1 MNKYTRLLENIK
13 KKKASIAVI
22 GLGYVGLPLAISL
35 AKKGF
40 VVHGFGRT
48 PKNIKAL
55 SQGIT
60 NMPEYEDDLTKV
72 LQSKKLTVQTISQ
85 KGLQEN
91 DIYIVC
97 VPTPVNKNKKPDLES
112 LESVA
117 HNLSRLNLDG
127 KLLINESTV
136 APYTTRKLFGKLSK
150 DFFLVCSP
158 ERIDPGSSKSVE
170 SIPKV
175 IGAIN
180 EDSLKLGVTLYEQIL
195 EKKLVT
201 VTSMEAAELT
211 KMLENT
217 YRAVN
222 IALVNEFAKL
232 ADSIGIDVLD
242 VINAANSKW
251 SFAAH
256 YPGIGVGGHC
266 IPVDPYYVLQLAKK
280 KNVSM
285 QVTKTSLEQNESM
298 PQYIFEKLREHYKK
312 GMKILIYGITYKK
325 NVADLRESPV
335 LLFTQ
340 LLEKNKIPFAV
351 YDPLIAKRDITKLGL
366 NAGVLEHV
374 DILVV
379 GSDHN
384 ELSQDYNTLITNDT
398 IVIDGR
404 NYFTKPIGKMVIGV
418 GRKLQ

>member
-1 MNKYTRLLENIK
+1 MNNYTRLLQNIK
-13 KKKASIAVI
+13 RKKASIAVI

-35 AKKGF
+35 AKKGYT
-40 VVHGFGRT
+40 VHGFGKT
-48 PKNIKAL
+48 PKNMKAL
-55 SQGIT
+55 SMGVT
-60 NMPEYEDDLTKV
+60 NMPEYEEDLKSV
-72 LQSKKLTVQTISQ
+72 LKSRKLTVQTISQ

-91 DIYIVC
+91 DIYIIC
-97 VPTPVNKNKKPDLES
+97 VPTPVNKNKKPNLES
-112 LESVA
+112 LKNVA
-117 HNLSRLNLDG
+117 KYLSRLNLQG
-127 KLLINESTV
+127 KLVINESTV
-136 APYTTRKLFGKLSK
+136 APYTTRNLFSKLH
-150 DFFLVCSP
+150 DEFFLVCSP
-158 ERIDPGSSKSVE
+158 ERIDPGTAKSVE

-175 IGAIN
+175 IGAIDK
-180 EDSLKLGVTLYEQIL
+180 ESLELGVALYEQIL
-195 EKKLVT
+195 EKKLIIVS
-201 VTSMEAAELT
+201 SMEAAELT

-232 ADSIGIDVLD
+232 ADEINIDILD

-280 KNVSM
+280 KNVAM
-285 QVTKTSLEQNESM
+285 DVTKTSLEQNESM
-298 PQYIFEKLREHYKK
+298 PRYMFEKLLEYYKK
-312 GMKILIYGITYKK
+312 GMEILVYGVTYKK

-335 LLFTQ
+335 LIFIK
-340 LLEKNKIPFAV
+340 LLEKKKIPFTV
-351 YDPLIAKRDITKLGL
+351 YDPLISKRELKKLGVPSGIL
-366 NAGVLEHV
+366 KPV

-384 ELSQDYNTLITNDT
+384 ELAQDYHTLISDDT

-404 NYFTKPIGKMVIGV
+404 NYFTKPVGKKVIGV
-418 GRKLQ
+418 GRTLQ